1 MVVIQEGLT
10 KMLVA
15 VKGGGVSK
23 TIKPDTVYPSVA
35 LDKTAVKNS
44 LNHGIG
50 RDKSAAFA
58 AILMC

>member
-1 MVVIQEGLT
+1 
-10 KMLVA
+10 MLVA

-44 LNHGIG
+44 LNRGIG
-50 RDKSAAFA
+50 RDK
-58 AILMC
+58 